1 MDEEKGAMQ
10 GMTAERQRSALE
22 LRSMI
27 RNRRLVEV
35 SHEDA
40 EERELLPMVE
50 TMMWYRGRGG
60 ALMLGLGALQLVM
73 HWMLDDHGTA
83 LATQTPIGAD
93 SVGRVHQTPSSRIVT
108 RMYPQLNM
116 AIGSI
121 IAGTMM
127 AASMQVQFLR
137 NEYFRQC
144 LECVS
149 YFVHLQACF
158 QSMIIVVTIMPLA
171 GVVNVYEL
179 AFASVLTVAQFLI
192 MLFSDISNQYAF
204 KQWHI
209 IDTNCVRGEA
219 PLATLARCE
228 PHIRSLVG
236 FFRTP
241 MVGATLVHVFT
252 WTIILVHLVE
262 AMLARRVE
270 SDFVGL
276 VLFTALM
283 QLVLLFLKWVQI
295 MRPARLV
302 GVNLCT
308 YKFVVAAVDA
318 IEFANMLVVGVV
330 LVYAYAT
337 PPAH

>member
-1 MDEEKGAMQ
+1 
-10 GMTAERQRSALE
+10 
-22 LRSMI
+22 
-27 RNRRLVEV
+27 
-35 SHEDA
+35 
-40 EERELLPMVE
+40 
-50 TMMWYRGRGG
+50 
-60 ALMLGLGALQLVM
+60 
-73 HWMLDDHGTA
+73 
-83 LATQTPIGAD
+83 
-93 SVGRVHQTPSSRIVT
+93 
-108 RMYPQLNM
+108 
-116 AIGSI
+116 
-121 IAGTMM
+121 
-127 AASMQVQFLR
+127 
-137 NEYFRQC
+137 
-144 LECVS
+144 
-149 YFVHLQACF
+149 
-158 QSMIIVVTIMPLA
+158 
-171 GVVNVYEL
+171 
-179 AFASVLTVAQFLI
+179 
-192 MLFSDISNQYAF
+192 
-204 KQWHI
+204 
-209 IDTNCVRGEA
+209 
-219 PLATLARCE
+219 
-228 PHIRSLVG
+228 
-236 FFRTP
+236 